1 MTHTLPPESRVLDPA
16 QLDSALRFANIP
28 VLLAVTFQ
36 LTGDRV
42 WLSSRYRPTRSAGMD
57 ENATG
62 GLPEEVQEEVRRGAA
77 AAVTA
82 WSRGAPVAVPSPSG
96 ALLTELLTFVNGEDV
111 PREFEPMMAEFLG
124 HRPTVSPVTSPPR
137 PRARRTKVLVVGA
150 GVAGLLSSLRLREAG
165 IEHTV
170 VEKNLQVGGGWW
182 ENTYPGCG
190 VDTPS
195 FLYSYSFRPHRWSTY
210 FGKRDEVQAYLE
222 AFADEHDL
230 RRGIVFGTEVTGL
243 EHDGTD
249 GGWTATLRAADGT
262 VTTLRADAVISAV
275 GVLNRPKVPDLPG
288 MADFGGELF
297 HSARWPDDIDLAGR
311 RVAVVGA
318 GASAMQIVPAVA
330 GRPRSLTVFQRSPQW
345 IAPNADYF
353 RPVEPGVHWLMENV
367 PRYARWYR
375 AKLGWIFNDRVH
387 PTLRIDPD
395 WDTGG
400 RSVNA
405 VNDGHRR
412 FYTRY
417 MEEQLRGRPDLLEK
431 CVPDYPP
438 FGKRMLLDNGW
449 YAALRRDDVHLVT
462 EGVGA
467 FTPTGLVD
475 TAGRHHEADVV
486 VLATGFESTR
496 YLHPM
501 SVRGRSGRLLTDVWG
516 DHDARAYLGMT
527 VPDFPNLFVLSGP
540 NTGLGHGGS
549 FFTIV
554 EWQVRYVVEA
564 LELLQAKGARTV
576 ECRPGVYETYNAA
589 VDAAHAQLV
598 WVHPKMTNWYRNAA
612 GRVVA
617 ASPWRI
623 VDYFAM
629 TRRVNPD
636 DFEWRGIGLSSQDEP
651 SFEG

>member
-1 MTHTLPPESRVLDPA
+1 MTDILSPRPQVLDPA
-16 QLDSALRFANIP
+16 ELESALRLANIP

-36 LTGDRV
+36 LTGDRI
-42 WLSSRYRPTRSAGMD
+42 WLSDRYRPTRSAGMD
-57 ENATG
+57 ENLTG
-62 GLPEEVQEEVRRGAA
+62 GLSEKTRDEVRRGAL
-77 AAVTA
+77 AAVKA
-82 WSRGAPVAVPSPSG
+82 WNSGAPPAVPRPEG
-96 ALLTELLTFVNGEDV
+96 ELLLELLAFVNGEDV
-111 PREFEPMMAEFLG
+111 PAEYEPMMAELLG
-124 HRPTVSPVTSPPR
+124 HRPVTSPVPPPR
-137 PRARRTKVLVVGA
+137 PDRRTKVLVIGA

-165 IEHTV
+165 VDHMV
-170 VEKNLQVGGGWW
+170 VEKNERVGGGWW

-195 FLYSYSFRPHRWSTY
+195 HLYSFSFEPHPWSTF

-222 AFADEHDL
+222 AFADRHDL
-230 RRGIVFGTEVTGL
+230 RRGIVFGTEVTDL
-243 EHDGTD
+243 EYTAADGT
-249 GGWTATLRAADGT
+249 WTATLRAADGT
-262 VTTLRADAVISAV
+262 ETTTRADAVISAV

-288 MADFGGELF
+288 RDGFRGEAF
-297 HSARWPDDIDLAGR
+297 HSARWPAGIDLAGR
-311 RVAVVGA
+311 RVAVVGS

-330 GRPRSLTVFQRSPQW
+330 GTPASLTVFQRSPQW
-345 IAPNADYF
+345 IAHNADYF
-353 RPVEPGVHWLMENV
+353 RPVDPGVHRLMEHV
-367 PRYARWYR
+367 PYYRRWYR
-375 AKLGWIFNDRVH
+375 AKLNWIFNDRVH
-387 PTLRIDPD
+387 PSLEIDPD
-395 WDTGG
+395 WDTDG

-417 MEEQLRGRPDLLEK
+417 VERQLRDRPDLLAK
-431 CVPDYPP
+431 CLPDYPP

-449 YAALRRDDVHLVT
+449 YAALCREDVRLVT
-462 EGVGA
+462 EGVRA

-475 TAGRHHEADVV
+475 TAGEHHEADVV

-501 SVRGRSGRLLTDVWG
+501 RVRGRSGRLLGEVWG
-516 DHDARAYLGMT
+516 EHDARAYLGMT
-527 VPDFPNLFVLSGP
+527 VPDFPNLFLLSGP

-564 LELLQAKGARTV
+564 LGLLDANGLRTM
-576 ECRPGVYETYNAA
+576 ECRADVCASYNEA
-589 VDAAHAQLV
+589 VDAAHAKLV

-623 VDYFAM
+623 VDYFTM
-629 TRRVNPD
+629 TRHVDPA
-636 DFEWRGIGLSSQDEP
+636 DFVWTNAG
-651 SFEG
+651 